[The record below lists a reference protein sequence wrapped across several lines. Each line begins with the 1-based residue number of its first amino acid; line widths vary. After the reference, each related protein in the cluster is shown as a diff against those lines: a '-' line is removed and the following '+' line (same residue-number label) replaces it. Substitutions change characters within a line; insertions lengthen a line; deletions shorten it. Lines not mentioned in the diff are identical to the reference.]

1 MSCLCGAQ
9 LDCREFFVYFTILPQ
24 LNLEKPQ
31 LRNSNMTSRPQGL
44 HSDGVVDT
52 TKTSSWIIL
61 WLHIKVSRPHKIADV
76 GDIRDLLTHDR
87 AVVENLEIP
96 KGAGTSPGS
105 SGSGPP
111 TSVAKHATWP
121 SLVCCLLGQVARRFT
136 PSLYGGGFLC
146 DAGHLPF
153 AISRGVFF
161 ERFSH
166 VAPSQGGTCCP
177 PERPLKRP
185 G

>member
-1 MSCLCGAQ
+1 M
-9 LDCREFFVYFTILPQ
+9 YFTILPQ